1 MACNKC
7 GHTKSSPC
15 ACKDHGL
22 TTPCSFTNCTTT
34 TCDEVFCYE
43 CVLDCFKFPVNGRYK
58 KVWTAESSTGTTAD
72 PDNEYRVC
80 DSDDIKTMLQRLSL
94 RVAELEA
101 GQSLNVSA
109 QLAIA
114 PVYIDNVATTSLRLN
129 WNNMPIAV
137 TAINI
142 YQAFESSNTWTLINT
157 ITTNLANTNSYSIS
171 NLTPSTNYKYK
182 IITNGLLTDG
192 TAATTNSPV
201 VYVRTSDT

>member
-1 MACNKC
+1 MACNRC

-22 TTPCSFTNCTTT
+22 VTPCSFTNCTTD
-34 TCDEVFCYE
+34 TCAEVFCYE
-43 CVLDCFKFPVNGRYK
+43 CVKDCFESPALGRWN
-58 KVWTAESSTGTTAD
+58 KVWCAESSTGTTAD

-80 DSDDIKTMLQRLSL
+80 KADDVKTMLQRLAL
-94 RVAELEA
+94 RVNELEA
-101 GQSLNVSA
+101 GQTLNVSA

-114 PVYIDNVATTSLRLN
+114 PVWIDTITSTGLKLN

-142 YQAFESSNTWTLINT
+142 YQAPEASVAWTLVT
-157 ITTNLANTNSYSIS
+157 SLTTNLANTTAYSVT

-182 IITNGLLTDG
+182 IITQGLLTDG
-192 TAATTNSPV
+192 TEGFANSAV
-201 VYVRTSDT
+201 VYVRTPA